1 LRLAEKPKIVYELI
15 LGTPP
20 QNLLNPL
27 GVQQQGWVNGLTMR
41 QQNLFDNQE
50 AREFKGEAPLADR
63 MRPRSLEEFVGQSHL
78 LDPGRVL
85 ERLLRSRQF
94 QSLILWGPPGCGKT
108 TLARI
113 ITDQTQ
119 SHLIA
124 LSAVTAGTREIRSAV
139 EEARQVW
146 VKAHKRTWLFMDEI
160 HRLNKAQQDSLLPHV
175 EHGTIVLLGATTENP
190 SFEVIRPLLSR
201 TRVLVLEPL
210 QESALETIVHRALE
224 DQERGLGGLAARLS
238 DQAKRFLLT
247 VCGGD
252 ARVAL
257 NVLEVAVR
265 STPTDDR
272 GERVIGL
279 EAVTEAMQRPPMHY
293 DKAGEEH
300 FNLISALHKSVRGSD
315 PDATLYW
322 LARMLESGEDPLY
335 IARRLV
341 RMAIEDIGL
350 ADPNALAQTVGAM
363 QSYHFLG
370 SPEGDLALAQAAVYL
385 ALAPKSNTVY
395 TAFGK
400 ARNVAR
406 KTGSVKVP
414 LHLCNAPTDLLK
426 KMGYGRDYLYPH
438 DDPSGWVPETYL
450 PDSLLEESFYNPT
463 SRGWE
468 GKWRQLLAGRRRQ
481 IAKEK
486 ALKRNSE
493 HTGRTA

>member
-1 LRLAEKPKIVYELI
+1 
-15 LGTPP
+15 
-20 QNLLNPL
+20 
-27 GVQQQGWVNGLTMR
+27 MR
-41 QQNLFDNQE
+41 QQNLFDNQGE
-50 AREFKGEAPLADR
+50 RELKSQAPLADR
-63 MRPRSLEEFVGQSHL
+63 MRPRRLDEFVGQTHL
-78 LDPGRVL
+78 LGPGKVL

-94 QSLILWGPPGCGKT
+94 QSLIFWGPPGCGKS

-113 ITDQTQ
+113 LTDQTQ

-124 LSAVTAGTREIRSAV
+124 LSAVMAGTREIRSAV

-146 VKAHKRTWLFMDEI
+146 VKSRKRTWLFMDEI

-175 EHGTIVLLGATTENP
+175 EQGTVILLGATTENP

-201 TRVLVLEPL
+201 AQVLVLEPL
-210 QESALETIVHRALE
+210 LETELGTIVHRALE

-238 DQAKRFLLT
+238 DRAERYLLS

-252 ARVAL
+252 ARVVL
-257 NVLEVAVR
+257 NVLEIAVR
-265 STPTDDR
+265 STPPNER
-272 GERVIGL
+272 GERPVDL
-279 EAVTEAMQRPPMHY
+279 EAVTEAMQRPAIHY

-315 PDATLYW
+315 PDASLYW

-341 RMAIEDIGL
+341 RMAVEDIGL
-350 ADPNALAQTVGAM
+350 ADPFALTHAVDAM
-363 QSYHFLG
+363 QSYRLLG

-400 ARNVAR
+400 ARNIAR

-414 LHLCNAPTDLLK
+414 LHLRNAPTDLLK

-450 PDSLLEESFYNPT
+450 PDSLLEEWFYSPT
-463 SRGWE
+463 ARGWE
-468 GKWRQLLAGRRRQ
+468 GKWRQLLANRRRR
-481 IAKEK
+481 IGKEK
-486 ALKRNSE
+486 NLKGNSN
-493 HTGRTA
+493 RTHHKA